1 MKQITEKLEGYSHGK
16 WKPAM
21 FEKSMRIIYTLT
33 YFIKLLI
40 PSGKK
45 IFWMTDQDAIMA
57 NENKTEDT
65 SKWLSNAIN
74 LCKNAPIYDVI
85 GFSPKPYE
93 EEDGYFFT
101 DV

>member
-65 SKWLSNAIN
+65 SSGCLMR
-74 LCKNAPIYDVI
+74 LIYARML
-85 GFSPKPYE
+85 PYMM
-93 EEDGYFFT
+93 
-101 DV
+101 